1 MSFHSMKL
9 THNDGTMHHLG
20 IDETMVAKKVI
31 VTPDPQ
37 EIPFY
42 AQFLDNAQKMGD
54 FREYVTYTGSYK
66 GQPLSIMSCGFG
78 CMPAAIAVEELNHL
92 GVEEI
97 IKIACCP
104 AIQPENAVG
113 SLVAAS
119 GAVRGEFASRE
130 YIDVS
135 YPAVSDMNLL
145 GRLMKAGVRQAEIF
159 RSHDCVSL
167 ETPWAEGGA
176 EKIAKWAKLG
186 VHVIDSETSAMFV
199 ISSILKVK
207 TASLALIAENYADG
221 TRLKDTFNAR
231 KELFTRAAEA
241 LICF

>member
-42 AQFLDNAQKMGD
+42 AQFLDDAKKMGD
-54 FREYVTYTGSYK
+54 FREYVTYTGTYK

-104 AIQPENAVG
+104 AIQPEIKDG
-113 SLVAAS
+113 TLIAAS

-135 YPAVSDMNLL
+135 YPAVSDMDLL
-145 GRLMKAGVRQAEIF
+145 RRLMKAGVRQTGIF
-159 RSHDCVSL
+159 RSHDCRSL
-167 ETPWAEGGA
+167 ETPWAEGGP
-176 EKIAKWAKLG
+176 EKIAKWSKLG
-186 VHVIDSETSAMFV
+186 VQVIDSETSAMFV

-207 TASLALIAENYADG
+207 TASLALITENYIDG
-221 TRLKDTFNAR
+221 TKLTETDSAR
-231 KELFTRAAEA
+231 KELFEKAAEA
-241 LICF
+241 LLCF